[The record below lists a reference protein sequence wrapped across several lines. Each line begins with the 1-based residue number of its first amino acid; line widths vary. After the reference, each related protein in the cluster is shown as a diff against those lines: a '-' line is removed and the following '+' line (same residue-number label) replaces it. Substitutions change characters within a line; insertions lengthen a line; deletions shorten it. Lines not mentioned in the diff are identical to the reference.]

1 MLMTHDKLPKINTKK
16 ETCIIILF
24 NDGNI
29 DAIHIFFLFHFYI
42 FYVLFIEFYDEN
54 KLA

>member
-29 DAIHIFFLFHFYI
+29 DAIHIFFFVPFFSYILCPFHRI
-42 FYVLFIEFYDEN
+42 LR
-54 KLA
+54 